1 MATKSK
7 QAFYVCDDV
16 DSVSEG
22 KGETFVW
29 LNPGSAPH
37 TISNCIRVLTQDQYT
52 VAAHS
57 YCEAT
62 VRPHAPHGP
71 HQPIHNPECPPDR
84 HPKIIIS

>member
-1 MATKSK
+1 MSK

-16 DSVSEG
+16 DSVSG
-22 KGETFVW
+22 DQTFIW
-29 LNPGSAPH
+29 LNPGSTPH

-62 VRPHAPHGP
+62 VRHDAPHGP
-71 HQPIHNPECPPDR
+71 HQPRHVPECPLDR
-84 HPKIIIS
+84 QPKIIIS